1 MGALVAAVDKKGENA
16 VPTVLVMLESLAH
29 RGTNAH
35 GVATQ
40 TSVET
45 AKSLKELKETN
56 LSSNMAVGYNLSRV
70 TGRDEPQPVLGN
82 DYAIVFE
89 GRLFP
94 PSEVS
99 DLREVVNRLEDD
111 PKRNAS
117 RILRELD
124 GSYAFAICCSDE
136 AIAGRDALGI
146 IPLYYGESER
156 LCGLASERK
165 ALWALGI
172 KAVKSFPPGNVAIIR
187 TQGFTFKKVKT
198 ITQPKIKRINIDVA
212 AKHLRKLLLES
223 VAKRVRDIDEVAV
236 AFSGGLDSTV
246 IAVLAK
252 MCKVDVHLVSVGL
265 EGQLELQHAK
275 HASEALGLPIH
286 VQTYNMNDIEKTVSK
301 VLWLIEEPGPMK
313 VAVAIPFFWT
323 AEVAS
328 KIGCNV
334 LLAGQGG
341 DELFGGYYRYL
352 AELQQ
357 KGTEALQKTLYWD
370 VVFSHETN
378 FQRDFPVCAF
388 HKVEL
393 RLPFIDHEVVNFAL
407 SLPLELKIE
416 SQKDLLRKRV
426 LRRVAESLGIPVF
439 IANRTKKAV
448 QYATGVSRALRKLAK
463 SKGLTVGGYLKQ
475 LFHRLYP
482 DLEASP

>member
-1 MGALVAAVDKKGENA
+1 MGALVAAVNKKGENA
-16 VPTVLVMLESLAH
+16 VPTVVTMLESLWH
-29 RGTNAH
+29 RGVDAY

-45 AKSLKELKETN
+45 AKSLEELKETN
-56 LSSNMAVGYNLSRV
+56 LSSNIAVGYNLSRV

-82 DYAIVFE
+82 DYAIVFD

-94 PSEVS
+94 PSEIS
-99 DLREVVNRLEDD
+99 DLKEVVNRLKED

-117 RILRELD
+117 HILRELD

-146 IPLYYGESER
+146 IPLYYGEDES

-172 KAVKSFPPGNVAIIR
+172 ETVKSFPPGNVAVIHTR
-187 TQGFTFKKVKT
+187 GFTFERAIT
-198 ITQPKIKRINIDVA
+198 ITQPKIKRIEMEA
-212 AKHLRKLLLES
+212 AVKHLRKLLLKS
-223 VAKRVRDIDEVAV
+223 VTERVKDVDKIAV

-265 EGQLELQHAK
+265 EDRPELQHAK
-275 HASEALGLPIH
+275 HASRALELPVH
-286 VQTYNMNDIEKTVSK
+286 VQTYNMNDVEKTVSK
-301 VLWLIEEPGPMK
+301 VLWLIEESNPIK
-313 VAVAIPFFWT
+313 VGVVIPFFWT
-323 AEVAS
+323 AETAS
-328 KIGCNV
+328 RIGCNV

-341 DELFGGYYRYL
+341 DELFGGYHRYL
-352 AELQQ
+352 VELKQ
-357 KGTEALQKTLYWD
+357 KGAEALQKTLYQD
-370 VVFSHETN
+370 VVSSHDTN

-393 RLPFIDHEVVNFAL
+393 RLPFIDREVLNFAL

-416 SQKDLLRKRV
+416 SQEDLLRKRV
-426 LRRVAESLGIPVF
+426 LRKVAESLGIPSF

-448 QYATGVSRALRKLAK
+448 QYATGVSQALRRLAK
-463 SKGLTVGGYLKQ
+463 SKGLTVSSYLKQ
-475 LFHRLYP
+475 LFYNLYP
-482 DLEASP
+482 NLEATP